1 MIFSYL
7 ISTCRGW
14 AQEDIS
20 GVFVGELLSR
30 YVFEACASF
39 LPYPVP
45 LKISELTRHGSLD
58 YVLTGISV
66 LGFPAPDPPPMAH
79 FSAADFF
86 RDCPW
91 LNVPSHR
98 KADIMVEPLY
108 PRLGLLG
115 GAPEA
120 GGKPSKLAQLA
131 AARKKKEA
139 ESAAAA
145 SRVPSGAQSQQQ
157 DSSVPEPKAAPL
169 SLSER
174 LAKAKAAKSSEPSAG
189 LAGLRR
195 PVKPSPSASQSSVRK
210 SSETESEK
218 AASISGSER
227 TEQKEGPDREAES
240 QPAIPVIRAAPSN
253 FASIIVGSPTGPTMA
268 EPSHFD
274 SNGVDLLK
282 IYGQDHAEPF
292 DFAGP
297 SPDDVVLNAQNTAKG
312 LAIRKKTLDISPNNM
327 QE

>member
-1 MIFSYL
+1 
-7 ISTCRGW
+7 
-14 AQEDIS
+14 
-20 GVFVGELLSR
+20 
-30 YVFEACASF
+30 
-39 LPYPVP
+39 
-45 LKISELTRHGSLD
+45 
-58 YVLTGISV
+58 
-66 LGFPAPDPPPMAH
+66 MAH

-98 KADIMVEPLY
+98 KADIMIEPLY

-120 GGKPSKLAQLA
+120 AGKPSKLAQLA

-139 ESAAAA
+139 EAAAA
-145 SRVPSGAQSQQQ
+145 SAAPSAPQSENK
-157 DSSVPEPKAAPL
+157 DTSVSEPRAAPL

-174 LAKAKAAKSSEPSAG
+174 LAKAKAAKASEPSTG

-195 PVKPSPSASQSSVRK
+195 SGNPISSAPPLPAKRPSVS
-210 SSETESEK
+210 ESEK
-218 AASISGSER
+218 AALASQTEISSPKPE
-227 TEQKEGPDREAES
+227 P
-240 QPAIPVIRAAPSN
+240 QPAVSAIRAAPSI
-253 FASIIVGSPTGPTMA
+253 FASIIVGNPEGPTMA

-274 SNGVDLLK
+274 SNDVDLLK

-312 LAIRKKTLDISPNNM
+312 LAIRKKS
-327 QE
+327 